1 MKDSRSKK
9 KKGGAGGG
17 GGKVI
22 YLVTESCD
30 QSCDITA
37 WSSCGG

>member
-17 GGKVI
+17 GKVI
-22 YLVTESCD
+22 ESGCHSNVE
-30 QSCDITA
+30 SCDIT
-37 WSSCGG
+37 

>member
-17 GGKVI
+17 GKVI
-22 YLVTESCD
+22 ESGYH
-30 QSCDITA
+30 SNRIM
-37 WSSCGG
+37 